1 MSSSPSQRE
10 SFFAKRF
17 WRLQKAADRF
27 RSFSP
32 RTIRRLIKTSLGLA
46 FLGLFFQLGTSIQA
60 GGLLPQAW
68 QSVDESMVSYIG
80 IHLRSPQWDFLMMDL
95 SSLGGL
101 AVTVT
106 ICVVAAVLLI
116 LSRDPAAA
124 LHLGLVSF
132 GGFKIAGW
140 AKTLFDRPR
149 PNLVPKLIQAGG
161 MSFPSGHAV
170 TASAIYLTLAIL
182 AARHFKSAAS
192 RFTLY
197 VLAGLLIF
205 VVAFSRVYM
214 GVHYP
219 SDVLSGALLGSA
231 WALFMGALFSR
242 HLPRPTN

>member
-1 MSSSPSQRE
+1 MSSSHSQRE
-10 SFFAKRF
+10 SFVEKRF
-17 WRLQKAADRF
+17 WKLQKAADRF

-32 RTIRRLIKTSLGLA
+32 RTLRRLIKTSLALA
-46 FLGLFFQLGTSIQA
+46 CLALFFKLGTSIQA

-68 QSVDESMVSYIG
+68 QAVDESILSYIG
-80 IHLRSPQWDFLMMDL
+80 THLRSPQWDFMVLDL

-106 ICVVAAVLLI
+106 ICVVAAILLI
-116 LSRDPAAA
+116 LTRDPAAA
-124 LHLGLVSF
+124 VHLGLVSF

-149 PNLVPKLIQAGG
+149 PNLVPKLIQVGG

-182 AARHFKSAAS
+182 AARHFKSVAS
-192 RFTLY
+192 RFTLFL
-197 VLAGLLIF
+197 LAGLLIL

-242 HLPRPTN
+242 HLPRHSN

>member
-1 MSSSPSQRE
+1 MSTSHPQNESSIQ
-10 SFFAKRF
+10 KRF
-17 WRLQKAADRF
+17 WELQKAADRF
-27 RSFSP
+27 RNFSP
-32 RTIRRLIKTSLGLA
+32 QTIRRLIKTSLALA
-46 FLGLFFQLGTSIQA
+46 CLALFFKLGTSIQT
-60 GGLLPQAW
+60 GGLLPLAW
-68 QSVDESMVSYIG
+68 QSIDDSIVSYIG
-80 IHLRSPQWDFLMMDL
+80 TNLRSPQWDFLVMDL

-116 LSRDPAAA
+116 LTRDPAAA
-124 LHLGLVSF
+124 LHLGLVSY

-149 PNLVPKLIQAGG
+149 PDLVPKLIQVGG

-170 TASAIYLTLAIL
+170 TASAVYLTLAIL
-182 AARHFKSAAS
+182 AARHFRTAAS
-192 RFTLY
+192 RATLFL
-197 VLAGLLIF
+197 LAGLLIF
-205 VVAFSRVYM
+205 IVAFSRVYM

-242 HLPRPTN
+242 RVPHHR